1 MLSASTEMVVCQAF
15 HLTAFGSD
23 FFVPPNTIDF
33 SAAYSDLGSKLAE
46 NNAVLI
52 MLSVT
57 LVAYIIIG
65 IWARRMDR
73 KDILKVLRSFCSKVT
88 NPTFSGVC
96 PPFQII

>member
-1 MLSASTEMVVCQAF
+1 MLSVTTESVVCQTT

-52 MLSVT
+52 MLAVT
-57 LVAYIIIG
+57 LAAYIIIG
-65 IWARRMDR
+65 IWARYMDK
-73 KDILKVLRSFCSKVT
+73 KDVSKV
-88 NPTFSGVC
+88 
-96 PPFQII
+96 IIILIFLPD

>member
-1 MLSASTEMVVCQAF
+1 MLSVTTEMVVCQTS

-57 LVAYIIIG
+57 LAAYIVIG
-65 IWARRMDR
+65 VWARYMDK
-73 KDILKVLRSFCSKVT
+73 KDVSKVVFISILLS
-88 NPTFSGVC
+88 NSVL
-96 PPFQII
+96 